1 MQIYQRARAAM
12 AAAGNPTQWGDTY
25 PDAALVQED
34 ILANRQFVVMTNGQ
48 LEGTFA
54 FILGSDPTYAHIEGA
69 WLDDARPYGTIHR
82 LAAAAESTHVADRV
96 LTWAME
102 HCDSLRIDTH
112 TANRVMQHVLDKNGF
127 ARCGTILTDD
137 GTPRMAYQKL
147 KG

>member
-1 MQIYQRARAAM
+1 MQIYQRARAAI

-82 LAAAAESTHVADRV
+82 LAATGSWLGPWNTATACASTPMPPTR
-96 LTWAME
+96 
-102 HCDSLRIDTH
+102 
-112 TANRVMQHVLDKNGF
+112 
-127 ARCGTILTDD
+127 
-137 GTPRMAYQKL
+137 
-147 KG
+147 